1 MSAAANAG
9 IRALGQIAST
19 RDGYNSMRVL
29 VNYWLSTVKK
39 YPVINEL
46 TADDVEADN
55 AILLVLSC
63 ANWMSD
69 TAIPVT
75 ENQTPWIL

>member
-1 MSAAANAG
+1 MATTQQHV
-9 IRALGQIAST
+9 RA
-19 RDGYNSMRVL
+19 L

-46 TADDVEADN
+46 TADHVEADN
-55 AILLVLSC
+55 VIFLVLSC

-69 TAIPVT
+69 TAIPRHRNPNSMDPVND
-75 ENQTPWIL
+75 ENASFLTHETL